1 MLYKLKGFPEQDEI
15 VLCKVTKI
23 FPNSVFVDLLEY
35 GKQGMVH
42 ISEVSP
48 GRIRNLRD
56 FVSEN
61 RQIICKVLSVNEE
74 REHID
79 LSLRRVN
86 SSQRKEKLEEV
97 KQELK
102 AENLIQMLSK
112 KLGQPI
118 EKIYQKVA
126 EKVLKDYSYL
136 YLCFRDVAAE
146 EASLEE
152 LGIEKKLAQELTEVI
167 IEKFKPK
174 KIIVQGEIR
183 LSTYD
188 ENGLDKIKNVLMSI
202 EKLSQNIKLR
212 YLGAGRFKIVIEE
225 DDYQAAEKILKKA
238 EQIVE
243 KFKDKISEAVIEREK
258 KE

>member
-1 MLYKLKGFPEQDEI
+1 MLYKINGFPEQDEI

-61 RQIICKVLSVNEE
+61 RQIICKVLSINTE

-86 SSQRKEKLEEV
+86 SSQRKEKLEEI

-112 KLGQPI
+112 KLDQPI
-118 EKIYQKVA
+118 EKMYQKVS
-126 EKVLKDYSYL
+126 EKVLKEYSHL
-136 YLCFRDVAAE
+136 YLCFRNVAAG

-152 LGIEKKLAQELTEVI
+152 LGVEKKLAQELTEVI
-167 IEKFKPK
+167 LEKFKPK
-174 KIIVQGEIR
+174 KIIIQGEIK

-188 ENGLDKIKNVLMSI
+188 ENGLEKIKNLLSNV
-202 EKLSQNIKLR
+202 EKLSKNIKLR
-212 YLGAGRFKIVIEE
+212 YLGAGRYKLVIEE
-225 DDYQAAEKILKKA
+225 EDYQVAEKTLKRI
-238 EQIVE
+238 EQAVE
-243 KFKDKISEAVIEREK
+243 VFNNKIS
-258 KE
+258 

>member
-56 FVSEN
+56 FVSEG
-61 RQIICKVLSVNEE
+61 RQIICKVLSINTE

-86 SSQRKEKLEEV
+86 SSQRKEKLEEI

-112 KLGQPI
+112 KLDQPI
-118 EKIYQKVA
+118 EKIYQKVS
-126 EKVLKDYSYL
+126 EKILKEYSHL
-136 YLCFRDVAAE
+136 YLCFWDVAAG
-146 EASLEE
+146 EASMEK
-152 LGIEKKLAQELTEVI
+152 LGVEKKIAEELTEAVL
-167 IEKFKPK
+167 EKFKPK
-174 KIIVQGEIR
+174 KVIVQGEIV
-183 LSTYD
+183 LNTYD
-188 ENGLDKIKNVLMSI
+188 DNGLDKVKSLLMSV
-202 EKLSQNIKLR
+202 EKLSKTITIR
-212 YLGAGRFKIVIEE
+212 YLGAGRYKLAIEE
-225 DDYQAAEKILKKA
+225 
-238 EQIVE
+238 
-243 KFKDKISEAVIEREK
+243 
-258 KE
+258 

>member
-152 LGIEKKLAQELTEVI
+152 LNPALADV
-167 IEKFKPK
+167 FPK
-174 KIIVQGEIR
+174 H
-183 LSTYD
+183 
-188 ENGLDKIKNVLMSI
+188 
-202 EKLSQNIKLR
+202 
-212 YLGAGRFKIVIEE
+212 
-225 DDYQAAEKILKKA
+225 
-238 EQIVE
+238 
-243 KFKDKISEAVIEREK
+243 
-258 KE
+258 

>member
-61 RQIICKVLSVNEE
+61 RQIICKVLSINEE